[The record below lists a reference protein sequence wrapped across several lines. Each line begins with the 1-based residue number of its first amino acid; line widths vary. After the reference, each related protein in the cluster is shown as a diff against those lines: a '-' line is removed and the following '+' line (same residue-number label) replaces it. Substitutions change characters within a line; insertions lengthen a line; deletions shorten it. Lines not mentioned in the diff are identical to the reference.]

1 MILNYKEIVELFSRE
16 GREFYRF
23 ICRSAG
29 YRPSSL
35 KLYRRA
41 FVHRSVD
48 AEENNE
54 RMEFLG
60 DAVIEAVV
68 SVVLCEVFPEW
79 KEGDLSKLRSK
90 LVCRQRLNG
99 VAESLG
105 FIERIRVHSHR
116 VVEGSHIAGDA
127 VEAFVAAV
135 YLDGGM
141 AKAEAF
147 VRRHI
152 ADKKHIEEAV
162 SEDEVKNYKSDL
174 VNLGGRHGIEVF
186 FVTRYIDGRSSLK
199 QDRTDNFV
207 STVRIKDVDVAD
219 ATGRSKKIAEQ
230 EAAHKALEI
239 ISGDPEFWSRGT
251 TAETAAPEAEEGAEG
266 AGESAEGSREE

>member
-79 KEGDLSKLRSK
+79 KEGDLS
-90 LVCRQRLNG
+90 
-99 VAESLG
+99 
-105 FIERIRVHSHR
+105 
-116 VVEGSHIAGDA
+116 
-127 VEAFVAAV
+127 
-135 YLDGGM
+135 
-141 AKAEAF
+141 
-147 VRRHI
+147 
-152 ADKKHIEEAV
+152 
-162 SEDEVKNYKSDL
+162 
-174 VNLGGRHGIEVF
+174 
-186 FVTRYIDGRSSLK
+186 
-199 QDRTDNFV
+199 
-207 STVRIKDVDVAD
+207 
-219 ATGRSKKIAEQ
+219 
-230 EAAHKALEI
+230 
-239 ISGDPEFWSRGT
+239 
-251 TAETAAPEAEEGAEG
+251 
-266 AGESAEGSREE
+266 